1 MFMSR
6 ISSLLPP
13 CSGAASEAGCSSWP
27 RRRHNA
33 VSDPE
38 GRLLMNGE
46 RQTSQRFDE
55 RRGDVLVR
63 TERIEGLDIAVLTIQ
78 PGGAARA

>member
-1 MFMSR
+1 
-6 ISSLLPP
+6 
-13 CSGAASEAGCSSWP
+13 
-27 RRRHNA
+27 
-33 VSDPE
+33 
-38 GRLLMNGE
+38 MNGE